1 MDDPIKW
8 FEEAVN
14 SGRYQRDMIGEINS
28 CISEDGFDV
37 DKFMD
42 WVQVQLEQLEEK
54 QEGD

>member
-1 MDDPIKW
+1 MKDPIKW

-42 WVQVQLEQLEEK
+42 WVLQQLEKEVCK
-54 QEGD
+54 G